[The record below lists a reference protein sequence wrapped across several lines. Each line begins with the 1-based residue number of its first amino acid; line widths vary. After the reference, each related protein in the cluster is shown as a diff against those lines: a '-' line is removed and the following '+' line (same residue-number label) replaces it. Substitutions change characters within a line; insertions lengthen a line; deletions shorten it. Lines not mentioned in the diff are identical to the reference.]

1 MGSDLQVKRLATP
14 GREAVA
20 EVAAAMGIDDAVV
33 YRFEKSGTNP
43 TLSRVRRYALAV
55 GAMLELGAS
64 SASDHTKPVSNRV
77 STAQAARCPATPTI
91 AV

>member
-1 MGSDLQVKRLATP
+1 MGSDLQVRRSAPP

-20 EVAAAMGIDDAVV
+20 EVAAAMGVDDAVV
-33 YRFEKSGTNP
+33 YRFEKGGTNS
-43 TLSRVRRYALAV
+43 TLSTVRRYALAV

-64 SASDHTKPVSNRV
+64 SASDHGKPVSNHV
-77 STAQAARCPATPTI
+77 SKAQATCSSATPTI